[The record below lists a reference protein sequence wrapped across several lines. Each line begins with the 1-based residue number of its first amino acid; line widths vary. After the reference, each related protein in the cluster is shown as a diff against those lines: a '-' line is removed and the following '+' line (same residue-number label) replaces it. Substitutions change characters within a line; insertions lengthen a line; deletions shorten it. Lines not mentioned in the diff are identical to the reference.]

1 MFHAKE
7 ESDMLLVGVKD
18 ENAWLISRWNLTYR
32 VGWNHICKAVHSVYD
47 YYKGLEI
54 LIDNKLTEI
63 TNKDELLNIGEARTL
78 TFRGNSTI
86 IGVPIMITFYNQTN
100 VVDINV
106 AAATDEFKNVTYE
119 SLNKSLCQYLD
130 SLELAM
136 YR

>member
-1 MFHAKE
+1 
-7 ESDMLLVGVKD
+7 MLLVGVKD

>member
-1 MFHAKE
+1 
-7 ESDMLLVGVKD
+7 MLLVGVKD

-106 AAATDEFKNVTYE
+106 AAATDEFKNVTY
-119 SLNKSLCQYLD
+119 
-130 SLELAM
+130 
-136 YR
+136 